1 MAETDHSFF
10 DNFSDHLQS
19 TVGQQAQGL
28 SQLKIEN
35 AKMNSNKNLSGET
48 KSVANVLDAVAASIQ
63 KNISSSYF
71 FHQILTYKGKFF

>member
-10 DNFSDHLQS
+10 NNFSDHLPS

-28 SQLKIEN
+28 PELKIEN

-48 KSVANVLDAVAASIQ
+48 KVVANVLD
-63 KNISSSYF
+63 
-71 FHQILTYKGKFF
+71 GKDIKCFNK